1 MAKKTGNNEYV
12 LEAFINKLE
21 AKTPLR
27 NIINGYYQ
35 YKGRTLTTDGRK
47 LVNYDTVI
55 AEWRGYN
62 TVAVNTKKYSM
73 TTSHIQ
79 SKLGY
84 MLDTHRI
91 NVIEM

>member
-35 YKGRTLTTDGRK
+35 YKGRTLNSDGHK

-62 TVAVNTKKYSM
+62 TVAINTEKYSS
-73 TTSHIQ
+73 TTSRIQ
-79 SKLGY
+79 SRLSY
-84 MLDTHRI
+84 MLDTHKI
-91 NVIEM
+91 NVVKM